1 MTWRETLIDLK
12 QDLVEVRANRERRV
26 EEAEAGLK
34 KEREDLSFMAQNLGV
49 EQLLIEMNSTLL
61 DGKGEIETIVG
72 WEADE
77 EDDDNLG
84 CRISIIDAVPDDDED
99 ADVITSILS
108 WDEGGVLEIVV
119 DLGLSDE
126 GIYLQINEI
135 EIRPDREALEQ
146 GLIVAF
152 KDELGI

>member
-1 MTWRETLIDLK
+1 MTWRETLVDLK

-34 KEREDLSFMAQNLGV
+34 KEREDLSLMAQNLGV

-61 DGKGEIETIVG
+61 DGNGEIETIVG

-84 CRISIIDAVPDDDED
+84 SRISIIDAVPDDDED

-135 EIRPDREALEQ
+135 EIRPEREALEQ

>member
-34 KEREDLSFMAQNLGV
+34 KEREDLSLMAQNLGV

-61 DGKGEIETIVG
+61 DGNGEIETIVG

-84 CRISIIDAVPDDDED
+84 SRISIIDSVPDDDED

-126 GIYLQINEI
+126 GFYLQINEI
-135 EIRPDREALEQ
+135 EIRPEREALEQ

>member
-34 KEREDLSFMAQNLGV
+34 KEREDLSLMAQNMGV

-61 DGKGEIETIVG
+61 DGNGEIETIVG

-84 CRISIIDAVPDDDED
+84 SRISIIDAVPDDDED

-135 EIRPDREALEQ
+135 EIRPEREALEQ

>member
-1 MTWRETLIDLK
+1 
-12 QDLVEVRANRERRV
+12 
-26 EEAEAGLK
+26 
-34 KEREDLSFMAQNLGV
+34 
-49 EQLLIEMNSTLL
+49 MNSTLL
-61 DGKGEIETIVG
+61 DGNGEIETIVG
-72 WEADE
+72 WETTEGDE
-77 EDDDNLG
+77 DNLAS
-84 CRISIIDAVPDDDED
+84 RISIIDAVSDDDED

-108 WDEGGVLEIVV
+108 WNEGGVLEIVV
-119 DLGLSDE
+119 ALGLSDE

>member
-34 KEREDLSFMAQNLGV
+34 KEREDLSLMAQNLGV

-61 DGKGEIETIVG
+61 DGNGEIETIVG

-84 CRISIIDAVPDDDED
+84 SRISIIDAVSDDDED

-108 WDEGGVLEIVV
+108 WNEGGVLEIVV

-135 EIRPDREALEQ
+135 EIRPEREALEQ

>member
-34 KEREDLSFMAQNLGV
+34 KEREDLSLMAQNLGV

-61 DGKGEIETIVG
+61 DGNGEIETIVG

-84 CRISIIDAVPDDDED
+84 SRISIIDAVPDDDED

-108 WDEGGVLEIVV
+108 WNEGGVLEIVV

-135 EIRPDREALEQ
+135 EIRPEREALEQ

>member
-12 QDLVEVRANRERRV
+12 QDLVEVRANLERRV

-34 KEREDLSFMAQNLGV
+34 KEREDLSLMAQNLGV

-61 DGKGEIETIVG
+61 DGNGEIETIVG

-84 CRISIIDAVPDDDED
+84 SRISIIDAVPDDDED

-135 EIRPDREALEQ
+135 EIRPEREALEQ

>member
-26 EEAEAGLK
+26 EKAEAGLK
-34 KEREDLSFMAQNLGV
+34 KEREDLSLMAQNLGV

-61 DGKGEIETIVG
+61 DGNGEIETIVG
-72 WEADE
+72 WEADD

-84 CRISIIDAVPDDDED
+84 SRISIIDAVPDDDED

>member
-34 KEREDLSFMAQNLGV
+34 KEREDLSLMAQNLGV

-61 DGKGEIETIVG
+61 DGNGEIETIVG

-77 EDDDNLG
+77 EDGDTLG
-84 CRISIIDAVPDDDED
+84 SRISIIDAVPDDDED

-135 EIRPDREALEQ
+135 EIRPEREALEQ

>member
-1 MTWRETLIDLK
+1 MTWRETLVDLK
-12 QDLVEVRANRERRV
+12 QDLVEVRARRERRV
-26 EEAEAGLK
+26 EEAEAELK
-34 KEREDLSFMAQNLGV
+34 KEREDLSLTAHNLGV

-61 DGKGEIETIVG
+61 DGNGEIETIVG

-84 CRISIIDAVPDDDED
+84 SRISIIDAVPDDDED

-135 EIRPDREALEQ
+135 EIRPEREALEQ

>member
-1 MTWRETLIDLK
+1 MTWRETLVDLK
-12 QDLVEVRANRERRV
+12 QDLVEVRARRERRV
-26 EEAEAGLK
+26 EEAEAELK
-34 KEREDLSFMAQNLGV
+34 KEREDLSLTAHNLGV

-61 DGKGEIETIVG
+61 DGNGEIETIVG

-77 EDDDNLG
+77 EDEDSLAS
-84 CRISIIDAVPDDDED
+84 RISIIDAVSDDDED

-108 WDEGGVLEIVV
+108 WNEGGVLEIVV

>member
-34 KEREDLSFMAQNLGV
+34 KEREDLSLMAQNLGV

-61 DGKGEIETIVG
+61 DGNGEIETIVG

-84 CRISIIDAVPDDDED
+84 SRISIIDAVPDDDED

-108 WDEGGVLEIVV
+108 WDEGGVMEIVV

-135 EIRPDREALEQ
+135 EIRPEREALEQ

>member
-34 KEREDLSFMAQNLGV
+34 KEREDLSLMAQNLGV

-61 DGKGEIETIVG
+61 DGNGEIQTIVG
-72 WEADE
+72 WEAEDE
-77 EDDDNLG
+77 NYDNIG
-84 CRISIIDAVPDDDED
+84 SRISIIDAVPDDDED

-135 EIRPDREALEQ
+135 EIRPEREALEQ

>member
-1 MTWRETLIDLK
+1 M
-12 QDLVEVRANRERRV
+12 
-26 EEAEAGLK
+26 
-34 KEREDLSFMAQNLGV
+34 
-49 EQLLIEMNSTLL
+49 L
-61 DGKGEIETIVG
+61 DGNGEIETIVG

-77 EDDDNLG
+77 EDEEDEEDEDSLAS
-84 CRISIIDAVPDDDED
+84 RISIIDAVSDDDED

-108 WDEGGVLEIVV
+108 WNEGGVLEIVV

-135 EIRPDREALEQ
+135 EIRPEREALEQ

-152 KDELGI
+152 KMSWGFKTQAVKLNILVEPDRLNARLSKGCKVANLMTDRMLFCL